1 VDNIIII
8 GKNMDYINSVK
19 RELYQ
24 KFDITDIGEIKTLLG
39 MEIVHL
45 QDGSVF
51 LYQNRYLTDMLLR
64 Y

>member
-1 VDNIIII
+1 VDDIIIVRENI
-8 GKNMDYINSVK
+8 NYINSIK
-19 RELYQ
+19 RELYR

-45 QDGSVF
+45 RDGSVF
-51 LYQNRYLTDMLLR
+51 LHQNRYLTDILLR